1 MDEDEVLIGRLVE
14 IAGERVAEQRHLG
27 VLGLAEEAIEC
38 AEAGPRSGRTP
49 TLDGP

>member
-27 VLGLAEEAIEC
+27 VLGLAEEAIE
-38 AEAGPRSGRTP
+38 EAGPRSGRTP
-49 TLDGP
+49 TLGGP